1 VSGISLFARAR
12 RWRTNLGVAAGVGV
26 LIVLAGPV
34 YYSLNPDRGPL
45 VAIIAQLPLVS
56 AVTLQATSV
65 SPMAAQERL
74 AGRSMRGHRVLHH
87 IAVTVLVALI
97 LGIAASLSGADS
109 RPGGEP
115 VGAVTVVRDLLAFTG
130 AAMVGGAVLGA
141 PLGWVLPSAW
151 AILPL
156 LLHTSTTAEDG
167 LASLVVQ
174 PEDSFPALATA
185 VVVWSAGLVV
195 AGGGATG
202 EVTVRSA
209 AHRLSVAVTRARL
222 RSGGRG
228 RVRARRA
235 EATDAHHRR

>member
-1 VSGISLFARAR
+1 VSGIGLFARAR

-34 YYSLNPDRGPL
+34 FYSLNPDRGPL

-65 SPMAAQERL
+65 SPMATQERH
-74 AGRSMRGHRVLHH
+74 AGRSMRGHRLLHH
-87 IAVTVLVALI
+87 LAITVLVALI
-97 LGIAASLSGADS
+97 LGVAASLSESHG

-151 AILPL
+151 AVLPL
-156 LLHTSTTAEDG
+156 LLRTSTTAQDPV
-167 LASLVVQ
+167 ASLVVQ

-202 EVTVRSA
+202 EVSVRSA
-209 AHRLSVAVTRARL
+209 VHRLSVAGMRARL
-222 RSGGRG
+222 RFGGRG